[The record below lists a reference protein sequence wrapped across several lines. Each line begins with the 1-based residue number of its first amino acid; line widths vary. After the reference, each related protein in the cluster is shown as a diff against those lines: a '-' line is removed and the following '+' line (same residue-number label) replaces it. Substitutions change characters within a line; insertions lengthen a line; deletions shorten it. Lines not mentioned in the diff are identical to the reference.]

1 MKQIIVIL
9 SLFAFG
15 HLAAAQ
21 DTLRLTLDEV
31 VALARKQSPQA
42 VAARHQYR
50 AAYWNWRS
58 FKADYLPSLTFSSN
72 SQLNRSISPVTLPDG
87 TDSFVHRNQLL
98 NDGSMTINQNIALL
112 GGSVFVQSGL
122 QRLDIFP
129 ENQYSFKSTPVVIGY
144 SQNLFGYNY
153 LKWNNTPKR
162 SN

>member
-1 MKQIIVIL
+1 M
-9 SLFAFG
+9 
-15 HLAAAQ
+15 AAAQ

-122 QRLDIFP
+122 QRLDIFS

-153 LKWNNTPKR
+153 LKWNKR
-162 SN
+162 IEPV